1 MNKKSSL
8 LPTRNVNPAKSG
20 PVSWDTFAPF
30 PPSIV
35 ANRASI
41 ANGSASLNRSVTRL
55 KVGGLTRLSTC
66 DWPGQLAATVFCQ
79 GCAWDCPYCH
89 NPGLRPVHSEQ
100 LISWNSILD
109 FLASRRGLLDAVVFS
124 GGEPTLQPAILDAAK
139 DVRKL
144 GFRVALHTA
153 GMNPECFV
161 QLLPLLDWVGF
172 DVKECFADYAHITGV
187 ERSGDKALESLRSL
201 LASDVPYEVRTTVH
215 PTLLSLNDM
224 RKLKAELLSL
234 GVTHYVIQ
242 RFRFQGARPELL
254 PPTSAVFIPRTFGVG
269 FLHFD
274 IR

>member
-1 MNKKSSL
+1 MN
-8 LPTRNVNPAKSG
+8 R
-20 PVSWDTFAPF
+20 
-30 PPSIV
+30 
-35 ANRASI
+35 
-41 ANGSASLNRSVTRL
+41 SASNL

-89 NPGLRPVHSEQ
+89 NPGLRPAQGDQ
-100 LISWNSILD
+100 LVSWSSILD

-124 GGEPTLQPAILDAAK
+124 GGEPTLQPAILDAVK
-139 DVRKL
+139 DACKL
-144 GFRVALHTA
+144 GFRVGLHTA

-172 DVKECFADYAHITGV
+172 DVKASFADYAHVTGI
-187 ERSGDKALESLRSL
+187 ERSGDKALASLRSL

-215 PTLLSLNDM
+215 PALLSLDDM
-224 RKLKAELLSL
+224 HKLKEELLSL

-242 RFRFQGARPELL
+242 CFRSQGARPELL
-254 PPTSAVFIPRTFGVG
+254 PSASEFFVPRTHGVD